1 MFYEEG
7 IATCLCLLGGKNA
20 GCKLSI
26 KLLTRK
32 RRGLCPVG
40 HNRRLFQLKHQEVSS
55 FIESSYCTSDRI
67 NGNVKNIRFN

>member
-7 IATCLCLLGGKNA
+7 IATCLCLLAGK
-20 GCKLSI
+20 KLSI

-32 RRGLCPVG
+32 RRGLCPLG

-55 FIESSYCTSDRI
+55 FIESSYCTSDHI
-67 NGNVKNIRFN
+67 NGNVKNIRFK